1 MEKRNIK
8 EHNQPSNKS
17 EIKYNYKP
25 NIRSLYKKKN
35 LEKNEISNEKNKIYI
50 NERKRQKHSRLN
62 DDEFNK
68 QFKLIKMKKKISLS
82 DLYELLKH
90 NETNIDFL
98 NFYFN
103 TLYKE
108 NKSKFIEDIKVY
120 YPILPIQICKT
131 FNIDKK
137 ISEKE
142 RLLKLYEKI
151 SKANYNELNKIIID
165 EFKFPKE
172 LEKLNFS
179 QEEKK
184 KLQDGEYIIIK

>member
-108 NKSKFIEDIKVY
+108 NKNKFIEDIKVY

-142 RLLKLYEKI
+142 RLFKI
-151 SKANYNELNKIIID
+151 
-165 EFKFPKE
+165 
-172 LEKLNFS
+172 
-179 QEEKK
+179 
-184 KLQDGEYIIIK
+184 